1 MCSDSVMSVGNGHS
15 KLGPSAVYVFVV
27 QYEENNSW
35 VGLLSLSVLVQKL
48 NHIQMQSQNLAV

>member
-1 MCSDSVMSVGNGHS
+1 MSVGNGHS